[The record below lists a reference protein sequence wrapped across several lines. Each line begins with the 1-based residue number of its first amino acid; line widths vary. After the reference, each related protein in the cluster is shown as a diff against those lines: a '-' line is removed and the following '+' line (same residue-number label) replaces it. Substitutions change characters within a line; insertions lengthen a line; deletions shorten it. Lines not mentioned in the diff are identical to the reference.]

1 MAILNNQSGGTW
13 VRVHEDCGEGLCVQ
27 KPVMYNTKTGAQ
39 KQAAITN
46 AGKIP
51 IQTATAKGTIVLP
64 SKNVNNM
71 AMNNAVKPAE
81 KVDGA
86 GALYRSEQPNWGNG
100 QPQTLWFSIENTS
113 AVATTQVVIGD
124 GAGLITLGL
133 GIPALPG
140 TITVNSSYGATG
152 LSVFARL
159 SGYVPS
165 RLHELHVVNTV
176 SGTGASSQE
185 FFNTGSMKQARAAY
199 NMESVFQSNVDFRM
213 LFSATDFQQNIREYK
228 DYRMIMDSLSGFV
241 LSVPPLQKVTITMY
255 LRSIADTYSMDLQT
269 TM

>member
-1 MAILNNQSGGTW
+1 MAYNNTW
-13 VRVHEDCGEGLCVQ
+13 VRVHKECGDGFCEQL
-27 KPVMYNTKTGAQ
+27 PVMVNTKTGQQKAAQ
-39 KQAAITN
+39 ITN
-46 AGKIP
+46 PNKIP
-51 IQTATAKGTIVLP
+51 VSRAKSAGTIVLP
-64 SKNVNNM
+64 SKNNNM
-71 AMNNAVKPAE
+71 QMTSMSTAIKSAE
-81 KVDGA
+81 KVDGS
-86 GALYRSEQPNWGNG
+86 GALYRPEQPNWGNG

-113 AVATTQVVIGD
+113 TTATTPVVIGD
-124 GAGLITLGL
+124 GAGLITLNL

-140 TITVNSSYGATG
+140 TITINSSYGATG
-152 LSVFARL
+152 LSAFARL
-159 SGYVPS
+159 SGYVPA

-199 NMESVFQSNVDFRM
+199 NNESVFQSNVDFRM

-228 DYRMIMDSLSGFV
+228 DYRLLIDALSGFV

-255 LRSIADTYSMDLQT
+255 LRSIADTYGMDLQT

>member
-1 MAILNNQSGGTW
+1 MAYNNTW
-13 VRVHEDCGEGLCVQ
+13 VRVHKECGDGLCEQ
-27 KPVMYNTKTGAQ
+27 LPVMVNAKTGQQ
-39 KQAAITN
+39 KAAPITN
-46 AGKIP
+46 PNKIP
-51 IQTATAKGTIVLP
+51 VSRATNAGTIVLP

-71 AMNNAVKPAE
+71 AMTTAVKPAE
-81 KVDGA
+81 RVDGS
-86 GALYRSEQPNWGNG
+86 GTLYRSEQPNWGNG
-100 QPQTLWFSIENTS
+100 QPQTLWFSIDNTS

-124 GAGLITLGL
+124 GSGLITLGL

-140 TITVNSSYGATG
+140 TITINSSYGSTG

-159 SGYVPS
+159 SGYVPA

-199 NMESVFQSNVDFRM
+199 NMESVFQSNIDFRM
-213 LFSATDFQQNIREYK
+213 LFQPTDFQQNIREYK
-228 DYRMIMDSLSGFV
+228 DYRLLMDALSGFV

-255 LRSIADTYSMDLQT
+255 LRSIADTYGMDLNT